1 MAARKPLVIITGRK
15 QELPAADVLAP
26 ASLGTGTP
34 DVTVVLRGDS
44 TWGTQW
50 QFGDSAMFA
59 HSMG

>member
-1 MAARKPLVIITGRK
+1 MTTRQPIVVIAGRVK
-15 QELPAADVLAP
+15 ETPAGDVLAP

-34 DVTVVLRGDS
+34 DVTTVLRGDS